1 MEGGPA
7 DTRGVG
13 RPLVWVSA
21 SFAAGIVLADRLT
34 IPPETVFIA
43 ALAGYV
49 VWLLA
54 SALLGPSARRGQAGT
69 AVMAPV
75 SGALLPAALPLVIFT
90 ALGYLTAA
98 VNPAQREAA
107 AAASW
112 DGRRVS
118 LQATVTA
125 PVQGLENRQRTILRI
140 TRLNGRAPPAAFSV
154 MATLP
159 PRPALR
165 YGDVVDV
172 QGVLALAPEGGNPG
186 EGNLRAA
193 LQRQGISALLRASR
207 GPLVVRRHNAGNRL
221 VSWALG
227 LRDHLV
233 RPLLTLPEPYGG
245 VLAGLLYGAQVG
257 VGEEMTEIFRRAGLL
272 HVLVVSGAQVGLLAA
287 SAIAV
292 LARVRARP
300 GLQLPLAGGVV
311 LLFAT
316 MVGWGA
322 AVGRAVIMA
331 LVGLGAVLLRRDT
344 DAASTLGLAALI
356 WLALYPASL
365 FGLGFQLSFAATWGL
380 LFLSPVLTPPWR
392 LPWLA
397 QLVGTS
403 LGAQVA
409 VLPLLAAV
417 FQQISLAAFPANLFV
432 LPIVAVLVPAG
443 FVLSLAGLIAPGL
456 GAFLAPAFLP
466 PVWAMVALSR
476 LFAAAP
482 GAQVWLPPV
491 AWWQVAA
498 AYGFLGSLPRWRA
511 RGVRVSR
518 VIFWALLAVAL
529 LAAGGPAVERLRG
542 PALLVTVLDVGQGNA
557 ILVRGP
563 TGRAMLVDGGGE
575 IEIPGRG
582 EEAHD
587 GAGEPPPP
595 AAARTAR
602 HNDVGAERVVPTLR
616 RLGIHR
622 IDVVLLSHAHEDHV
636 GGLPAVLQN
645 FSVGLVLDPGVPH
658 ASPSYTRFLDVVRGR
673 RIPYLLARRGQRID
687 LGGGALGEVLWPPAD
702 DGGVPANVD
711 PVNSRSVVVRV
722 QLGSISV
729 LLTGDIEKETEAVLL
744 QRGWLLPTTAL
755 LISHHGSRTST
766 TPAFLEAV
774 RPAVAFISVGRGN
787 FFGHPHAQ
795 TLRTLQEHGVR
806 IYRTDRDGAVML
818 RTDGQRVRIET
829 MSGH

>member
-1 MEGGPA
+1 M
-7 DTRGVG
+7 G

-21 SFAAGIVLADRLT
+21 SFAAGIVLADRIT
-34 IPPETVFIA
+34 ILPQTVFMA
-43 ALAGYV
+43 TLAGYV
-49 VWLLA
+49 AWLLA
-54 SALLGPSARRGQAGT
+54 SALLGGRTGYGQGGRGVAT
-69 AVMAPV
+69 SV
-75 SGALLPAALPLVIFT
+75 ALPLLIF
-90 ALGYLTAA
+90 AGLGYLTAT
-98 VNPAQREAA
+98 VNPGQREADAVA
-107 AAASW
+107 AW

-118 LQATVTA
+118 LQASVTA
-125 PVQGLENRQRTILRI
+125 PVLGLENRQRTSLRI

-165 YGDVVDV
+165 YGDVVEV
-172 QGVLALAPEGGNPG
+172 QGVLALAPDGGNPG
-186 EGNLRAA
+186 EGDLRAA

-207 GPLVVRRHNAGNRL
+207 GPLVVRRHDAGNRL
-221 VSWALG
+221 VSRALD
-227 LRDHLV
+227 LRDRLV
-233 RPLLTLPEPYGG
+233 RPLLTLPDPYGG

-257 VGEEMTEIFRRAGLL
+257 VGEEMTDIFRRAGLL

-292 LARVRARP
+292 LAKLRMRP
-300 GLQLPLAGGVV
+300 GIQLPLAGGIV

-344 DAASTLGLAALI
+344 DAPSTLALAALI

-380 LFLSPVLTPPWR
+380 LFLSPVFTPPVR
-392 LPWLA
+392 PAWLA

-409 VLPLLAAV
+409 VLPLLASV
-417 FQQISLAAFPANLFV
+417 FQQVSLAAFPANLFV

-456 GAFLAPAFLP
+456 GTFLAPAFLP

-476 LFAAAP
+476 FFAAAP

-491 AWWQVAA
+491 GWWQIAA

-511 RGVRVSR
+511 RGIRAARIVL
-518 VIFWALLAVAL
+518 WAFAAAAL
-529 LAAGGPAVERLRG
+529 LAAGGTAAERLRG
-542 PALLVTVLDVGQGNA
+542 PALLVAVLDVGQGNA

-563 TGRAMLVDGGGE
+563 TGRTMLVDGGGE
-575 IEIPGRG
+575 IEIPGRS

-587 GAGEPPPP
+587 GPDESPRP
-595 AAARTAR
+595 AAARPAG
-602 HNDVGAERVVPTLR
+602 HHDVGAERVVPTLK
-616 RLGIHR
+616 RLGVRR

-658 ASPSYTRFLDVVRGR
+658 ASPSYMRFLDMVRGR
-673 RIPYLLARRGQRID
+673 RIPYLLARRGQRMD
-687 LGGGALGEVLWPPAD
+687 LGGGARGEVLWPPAD

-711 PVNSRSVVVRV
+711 PVNSRSVVVHV

-729 LLTGDIEKETEAVLL
+729 LLTGDIEKETEGVML

-755 LISHHGSRTST
+755 LVSHHGSRTST
-766 TPAFLEAV
+766 TPAFLEVV
-774 RPAVAFISVGRGN
+774 RPTVAFISVGRGN

-795 TLRTLQEHGVR
+795 TLRALQDRGVR
-806 IYRTDRDGAVML
+806 IYRTDRDGAIML
-818 RTDGQRVRIET
+818 RTDGQRVRVET
-829 MSGH
+829 MRGH